1 MKSTVKPSRTRA
13 SNMELLRILAMS
25 AIIIIHFFQH
35 GSNVMSESQIAKL
48 FAYSFT
54 FWGVNTFVMISGYFG
69 IRLKWASFLK
79 LYTLTS
85 LFIAINIIAMF
96 IICAYT
102 DVVWHIKIYDIVLSL
117 LFPFSRGTYWFMA
130 VYFGLFLASPI
141 LSKGLAAMS
150 VKELRTSVLVLT
162 LFTVIS
168 CGLWRN
174 ICNTNGYTFFQF
186 MYMYI
191 LGHYVSRENYL
202 KQVTPLMASLLA
214 LMCGCADMAINLTV
228 WSDLP
233 QNLQFYGSY
242 NNLFV
247 ISQSLFIVV
256 CFANLRIKN
265 NSSINFIASAAL
277 GCYLL
282 QDGLVGFNV
291 VYPYLIAHQQLITY
305 ISAFCLVWIISM
317 LFTKLKQVMV
327 DPLIDRACPK
337 AKI

>member
-1 MKSTVKPSRTRA
+1 MKSTDRTTKARA

-35 GSNVMSESQIAKL
+35 GSDVMSGSQNVKL

-69 IRLKWASFLK
+69 IRLRWASFLK

-85 LFIAINIIAMF
+85 FFIAVNIIAMS
-96 IICAYT
+96 IISADM
-102 DVVWHIKIYDIVLSL
+102 DVVWHIKIYDIVLPL
-117 LFPFSRGTYWFMA
+117 LFPFSKGPYWFMA
-130 VYFGLFLASPI
+130 VYFGLLVASPV

-150 VKELRTSVLVLT
+150 IKELRVSVLILT
-162 LFTVIS
+162 LFTVVS

-174 ICNTNGYTFFQF
+174 ICNTNGYTFLQF

-202 KQVTPLMASLLA
+202 KRVSPFRAA
-214 LMCGCADMAINLTV
+214 LFALICGAADMAVNLAV
-228 WSDLP
+228 WTHLP

-247 ISQSLFIVV
+247 ISQSLFLVV
-256 CFANLRIKN
+256 CFANLNIKN
-265 NSSINFIASAAL
+265 NRVINYFASATL

-282 QDGLVGFNV
+282 QDGMVGFNA
-291 VYPYLIAHQQLITY
+291 VYPYMKAHQSPVTY
-305 ISAFCLVWIISM
+305 ISAFCLLWVLSVI
-317 LFTKLKQVMV
+317 FTKLKQIAV
-327 DPLIDRACPK
+327 DPLIDRACLK
-337 AKI
+337 AKN